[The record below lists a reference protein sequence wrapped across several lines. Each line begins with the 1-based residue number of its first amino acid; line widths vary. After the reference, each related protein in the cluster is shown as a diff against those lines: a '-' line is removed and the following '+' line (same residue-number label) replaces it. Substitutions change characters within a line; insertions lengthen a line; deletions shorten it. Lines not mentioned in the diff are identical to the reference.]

1 MSDLK
6 KILIIGLIVF
16 VIVNYIVSNRGLT
29 EKSNATYVS
38 TYDSDVEI
46 ELTKDD
52 EIIDEMLTHHI
63 AYLHADGKTYKGYY
77 YIITQS
83 IWKKYLDITFE
94 YEVSDDHP
102 DGLLNEYFK
111 IKGKKLEIQSVYGM
125 NQVELFANNRYFV
138 KKTWWNT
145 WGKKAVIILVILG
158 GIWVFKEAFNGSKM
172 KN

>member
-1 MSDLK
+1 
-6 KILIIGLIVF
+6 LIVGLIVL
-16 VIVNYIVSNRGLT
+16 VIVNYIASNKGLN

-52 EIIDEMLTHHI
+52 EIIDEALTHHI

-83 IWKKYLDITFE
+83 IWDRQLALTFE
-94 YEVSDDHP
+94 YEVSDDYP
-102 DGLLNEYFK
+102 DGIIDEYFK
-111 IKGKKLEIQSVYGM
+111 IKGKKLEIQNVSVM
-125 NQVELFANNRYFV
+125 KQVNLFANNRYFV

-145 WGKKAVIILVILG
+145 WGRKTIIILIILG
-158 GIWVFKEAFNGSKM
+158 GICVLKDALSGSKI